1 MGFLKQIRVAA
12 NRILAPAGFELVRR
26 QEGVMERAIARLPQ
40 LGFRFGSVIDIG
52 AAAGTWTE
60 MAAPILSEA
69 TFLMVEALREREP
82 LLQQQARAGTSRLKY
97 QICAAGPKRG
107 KTSFVVT
114 LDLDGSGAASGG
126 GTTAGQLREV
136 DMLTVDELVATH
148 QLAAPHFLKFDT
160 HGFELP
166 ILEGATETLKR
177 TEVIVMECYL
187 IEGAD
192 RQLLFWQMCERMQQ
206 FGFRCF
212 DIVDQ
217 LYRPRDC
224 RLWQVDLFFARSDSP
239 RFKDLG
245 YA

>member
-1 MGFLKQIRVAA
+1 MGLLKQLRLTA

-26 QEGVMERAIARLPQ
+26 QEGVMDRAIARLPQ

-60 MAAPILSEA
+60 MAAPILSTA
-69 TFLMVEALREREP
+69 TFLMVEALKEREP
-82 LLQQQARAGTSRLKY
+82 LLQQQARAGNGRLKY

-114 LDLDGSGAASGG
+114 QDLDGSGAASGG
-126 GTTAGQLREV
+126 GTTSGQLREV
-136 DMLTVDELVATH
+136 DMLTVDELVTTH

-206 FGFRCF
+206 IGFRCF

-217 LYRPRDC
+217 LYRPRDG
-224 RLWQVDLFFARSDSP
+224 RLWQVDLFFARSDWP

-245 YA
+245 YS